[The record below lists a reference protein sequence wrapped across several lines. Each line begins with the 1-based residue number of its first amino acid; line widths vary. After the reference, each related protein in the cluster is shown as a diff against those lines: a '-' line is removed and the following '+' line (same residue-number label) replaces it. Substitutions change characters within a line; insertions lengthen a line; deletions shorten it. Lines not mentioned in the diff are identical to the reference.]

1 MYENPK
7 SVFQA
12 KLKETL
18 NTQTSDVISDL
29 IKLSLMK
36 QAEKDEDLL
45 VYAEIFNLL
54 GIEKFTELLT
64 LIDGRELHFPTREEF
79 KDIVITVLCYY
90 YKNVEDKSWDEIK
103 VLLGDPNL
111 NSIKY
116 GIRSTTYGA
125 FLDTM
130 MERLNARK

>member
-18 NTQTSDVISDL
+18 STETSDVISDL
-29 IKLSLMK
+29 VKMSLMK

-45 VYAEIFNLL
+45 VYAEVFNLL
-54 GIEKFTELLT
+54 GIDKFTELLS
-64 LIDGRELHFPTREEF
+64 LIDGRTLTFPSREAF

-90 YKNVEDKSWDEIK
+90 YKNVENKTWDEIK

-130 MERLNARK
+130 IGRLNARK